1 MHRATFHNR
10 KAFQIENDLI
20 RVTVTEESGHI
31 AEILNKATGVNPLWT
46 PPWTSIEPSTW
57 SEEKHPEYG
66 GGAEAHLLSAI
77 MGHNLC
83 LYLFGGPSPEEA
95 AAGIRVHGE
104 AGLVPWDFEPT
115 TTGLIARCVLPL
127 SRLAFER
134 TISLDGHKVNF
145 RETVK
150 NLEAFDRPIAWTQ
163 HVTLGT
169 PFLERGK
176 TEFYANGGL
185 VGALPDEKDQMK
197 TGYVLD
203 KVGAGLK
210 ETLSSELSSGGFRS
224 FLMDKSQPTSHFI
237 AWSPA
242 LETALAYVW
251 KRSDF
256 PWIGVWDENCY
267 RETKPWSQRTLARG
281 LEFSASPFPEARK
294 SMIDRGRLFD
304 TPAFA
309 WISAKGKLTAEYYA
323 TTIKTSSMPASIK
336 EFEK

>member
-31 AEILNKATGVNPLWT
+31 AEILNKATGVNPLWI
-46 PPWTSIEPSTW
+46 PPWTSIEPSAW
-57 SEEKHPEYG
+57 SEAKYPEYG
-66 GGAEAHLLSAI
+66 SGPEAHLLSAI

-95 AAGIRVHGE
+95 AAGVRIHGE
-104 AGLVPWDFEPT
+104 AGLVGWDFEPT
-115 TTGLIARCVLPL
+115 QTGLISRCVLPL

-134 TISLDGHKVNF
+134 EISLDGHKVNF
-145 RETVK
+145 RETVE
-150 NLEAFDRPIAWTQ
+150 NLEAFDRPMAWTQ

-169 PFLERGK
+169 PFLDRGK

-185 VGALPDEKDQMK
+185 AGALPDEKSQK
-197 TGYVLD
+197 GGFVLD
-203 KVGAGLK
+203 KVGAGLQ
-210 ETLSSELSSGGFRS
+210 ETLSSAPSSAGFRS
-224 FLMDKSQPTSHFI
+224 FLMDKKQSTSHFI

-242 LETALAYVW
+242 LETAIAYVW

-267 RETKPWSQRTLARG
+267 RESKPWSGRTLSRG
-281 LEFSASPFPEARK
+281 LEFSASPFPETRRT
-294 SMIDRGRLFD
+294 MIERGRLLD

-309 WISAKGKLTAEYYA
+309 WIPAKGKLTADYYA
-323 TTIKTSSMPASIK
+323 TIIKTKSMPASVA